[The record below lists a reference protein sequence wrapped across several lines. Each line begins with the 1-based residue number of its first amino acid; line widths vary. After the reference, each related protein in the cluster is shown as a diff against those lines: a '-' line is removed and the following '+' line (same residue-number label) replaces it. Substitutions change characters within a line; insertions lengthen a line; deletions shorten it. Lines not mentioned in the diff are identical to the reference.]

1 MGSSKW
7 LGNMGE
13 NKLMMVATEEES
25 VDDFYILKTNLN
37 EPFHSLSK
45 IQFSINFCL

>member
-1 MGSSKW
+1 MESSKW

-25 VDDFYILKTNLN
+25 GIFTLRLILHIST
-37 EPFHSLSK
+37 S
-45 IQFSINFCL
+45 